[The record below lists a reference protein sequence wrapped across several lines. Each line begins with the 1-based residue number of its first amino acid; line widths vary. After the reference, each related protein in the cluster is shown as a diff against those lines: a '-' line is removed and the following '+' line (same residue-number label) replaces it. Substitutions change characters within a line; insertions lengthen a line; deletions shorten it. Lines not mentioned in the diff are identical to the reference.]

1 MRKCLLIFI
10 ALSILITSCTSKY
23 VVPTEQV
30 LQDPEKYKIT
40 AVTTVDGEVIE
51 FREGVSIQHGR
62 VVGYSK
68 DGTLKRI
75 PLSEVKWIRS
85 YGSRTNTT
93 KSVLLGVG
101 ICFLVLTLSGIAFA
115 LGQYYSDRSNRP

>member
-1 MRKCLLIFI
+1 MKKGIIVFT
-10 ALSILITSCTSKY
+10 ALSVLVTSCTSKY
-23 VVPTEQV
+23 MIPNEQA
-30 LQDPEKYKIT
+30 LQDPEKYKIK

-85 YGSRTNTT
+85 YGSRTNTV
-93 KSVLLGVG
+93 KSVLVVVG
-101 ICFLVLTLSGIAFA
+101 ICLLVLTLNGIVFA
-115 LGQYYSDRSNRP
+115 LGESYSN